1 MIRDAVVHLQG
12 EQPLLADLPALPTAG
27 DVCLV
32 CTNLRTVDGK
42 RPVFIDASRN
52 TFVIPVSHIRFI
64 EIAQRAGQATAEA
77 PESARGTSPA
87 EAEDVL
93 QLGAGAGDEG
103 ELDEE
108 FLRRI
113 REV

>member
-1 MIRDAVVHLQG
+1 MIRDAVIHMQG

-52 TFVIPVSHIRFI
+52 TFVIPIGHIRFI
-64 EIAQRAGQATAEA
+64 EIAEDRQQPGSAAAAAGGAAPEEVLQLPAGEA
-77 PESARGTSPA
+77 PEL
-87 EAEDVL
+87 D
-93 QLGAGAGDEG
+93 
-103 ELDEE
+103 LDEE